1 MATPIV
7 TDGTTDRAPKA
18 PRVVLPTRADLF
30 GTRADRFSALA
41 TGHPMAAY
49 LQLMA
54 EVARAQQAAFG
65 ARRAEAVNEEALAA
79 SRDYGMPPL
88 SAQAHERSA
97 KWRDDL
103 QDIAGQVRARSAS
116 GVAATLER
124 VLALD
129 VPALE
134 SLADRVLAGT
144 ALDDDAAF
152 VPFAGAALQVYFARL
167 AASLDVASVN
177 HCDVPG
183 ICPVCASRPVA
194 SIVRIGGE
202 QANLRYLVCSVC
214 ATEWNLAR
222 IKCTACDTDKGVQ
235 YLSLTRDEN
244 AKATDAP
251 TRAEVCDE
259 CNSYLKIFYQ
269 EKDPQ
274 VEPNADDLATLAL
287 DVLVDEQGYGRSG
300 PNLLLHPGSA

>member
-7 TDGTTDRAPKA
+7 TDGTTDRAPQA
-18 PRVVLPTRADLF
+18 PRVVLPTRADVF
-30 GTRADRFSALA
+30 SVRADRFAALA
-41 TGHPMAAY
+41 ADHPMAAY
-49 LQLMA
+49 LELMA

-65 ARRAEAVNEEALAA
+65 ARRGEPVAEKALAA

-97 KWRDDL
+97 LWREDL
-103 QDIAGQVRARSAS
+103 HDIARQVRARSAN

-129 VPALE
+129 APALE

-144 ALDDDAAF
+144 TLDDDAAL
-152 VPFAGAALQVYFARL
+152 VPFVGAALQVYFARF
-167 AASLDVASVN
+167 AASLDVANVD

-194 SIVRIGGE
+194 SVVRIGGE
-202 QANLRYLVCSVC
+202 QANMRYLVCSLC
-214 ATEWNLAR
+214 ATEWNMAR
-222 IKCTACDTDKGVQ
+222 VKCTSCDTDKSVQ

-244 AKATDAP
+244 EKATDAP

-259 CNSYLKIFYQ
+259 CKSYLKIFYQ
-269 EKDPQ
+269 DKDPR

-300 PNLLLHPGSA
+300 PNLLFHPGTA

>member
-1 MATPIV
+1 VATPIV
-7 TDGTTDRAPKA
+7 TDGTTDRTPQA
-18 PRVVLPTRADLF
+18 PRVVLPTRADVF
-30 GTRADRFSALA
+30 SARADRFAALA
-41 TGHPMAAY
+41 ADHPMAAY
-49 LQLMA
+49 LELMA
-54 EVARAQQAAFG
+54 EVARAQQAAFE
-65 ARRAEAVNEEALAA
+65 ARRSGVVAEKALAA

-97 KWRDDL
+97 TWREDL
-103 QDIAGQVRARSAS
+103 QDIARQVRARSAN

-129 VPALE
+129 APALE

-144 ALDDDAAF
+144 TLDDDAAL
-152 VPFAGAALQVYFARL
+152 VPFVGAALQVYFARL
-167 AASLDVASVN
+167 AASLDVANVD

-194 SIVRIGGE
+194 SVVRIGGE
-202 QANLRYLVCSVC
+202 QANLRYLVCSLC
-214 ATEWNLAR
+214 ATEWNMAR
-222 IKCTACDTDKGVQ
+222 IKCTACDTDKSVQ
-235 YLSLTRDEN
+235 YLSLTRDESE
-244 AKATDAP
+244 KATDAP

-259 CNSYLKIFYQ
+259 CKSYLKIFYQ
-269 EKDPQ
+269 DKDPR

-300 PNLLLHPGSA
+300 PNLLFHPGTA